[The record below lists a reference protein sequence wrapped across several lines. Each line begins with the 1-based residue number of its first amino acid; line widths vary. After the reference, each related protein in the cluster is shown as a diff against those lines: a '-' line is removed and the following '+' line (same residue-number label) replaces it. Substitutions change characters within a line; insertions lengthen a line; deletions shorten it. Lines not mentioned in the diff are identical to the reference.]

1 MIDIHKVVREEPE
14 QLPED
19 VTRAAADAG
28 LGAYEV
34 TWKPKFALRMTGGL
48 LLAAGA
54 AGLTVVFVREHAV
67 PWWVPVGVSVV
78 VAALALLYIDPRRM
92 RMRVFGFA
100 GGLVFRDRKGA
111 LGTIGWDGIARAGR
125 SRKEVLDD
133 ETAHVFTVEL
143 CDGGVWSVDDRGY
156 PSECL
161 EGISRRVERELTAR
175 RLPGALARI
184 ADGGQVE
191 CGGAVVDA
199 TGVTSPTLTVRWSE
213 VRRVNY
219 GFSGVSVLTSG
230 GWRYLYE
237 VGEHPTPEVD
247 LLAALTR
254 RFARG

>member
-1 MIDIHKVVREEPE
+1 MINKVVREEPE

-19 VTRAAADAG
+19 VTRAAADAD
-28 LGAYEV
+28 LGVYEV

-54 AGLTVVFVREHAV
+54 TGLTVVTVREHAA
-67 PWWVPVGVSVV
+67 PLWVPVGVIVV

-111 LGTIGWDGIARAGR
+111 LRAIGWDGVARVGR
-125 SRKEVLDD
+125 SRKELLDD
-133 ETAHVFTVEL
+133 ETAHVLTIEL
-143 CDGGVWSVDDRGY
+143 CDGGVWSVDDRSY

-199 TGVTSPTLTVRWSE
+199 TGVTTPTLTVRWSE
-213 VRRVNY
+213 VRRVGD
-219 GFSGVSVLTSG
+219 GFSGVSVLTAG
-230 GWRYLYE
+230 GWRNLCE
-237 VGEHPTPEVD
+237 IGERPTPEVY
-247 LLAALTR
+247 LLVALTR
-254 RFARG
+254 RLARG